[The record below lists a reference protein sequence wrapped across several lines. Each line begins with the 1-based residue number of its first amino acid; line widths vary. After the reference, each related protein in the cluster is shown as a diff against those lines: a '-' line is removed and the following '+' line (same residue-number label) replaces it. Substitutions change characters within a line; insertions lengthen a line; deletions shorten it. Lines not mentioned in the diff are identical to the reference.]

1 MNQDKAVCRDNTM
14 SIVDTLDSLGFTV
27 NYEKSSLVPV
37 QRIVFFGFVIDSVEF
52 KIFLTEEKVQ
62 QILTKTRL
70 LLQKGVVVV
79 RELASF
85 IGLIINAF
93 YAVLE
98 APLHYWGL
106 EWNKLVG
113 LGYEY
118 DFNNETV
125 LTVAS
130 IEELNW
136 WIQNVQSKNGKRI
149 RPKEVQ
155 VHCRT
160 DASLEGWGS
169 IDMDSGLHANGRWNN
184 QERVNPIQFLELLAV
199 FYALQ
204 SLYSQRKDVHIE
216 IQTDNVIGL
225 TYLNDMGGIAS
236 ESMDRLAKQIW
247 AWCLERQIKIT
258 AVFVPGI
265 LNTTDF
271 YSHSFSDDSQ
281 FMLKKGYFQQAM

>member
-14 SIVDTLDSLGFTV
+14 SIVDTLDSLGFTI
-27 NYEKSSLVPV
+27 NYDKSSLVPV

-62 QILTKTRL
+62 KILTKARL

-98 APLHYWGL
+98 APLHYRGL
-106 EWNKLVG
+106 ERNKLVG
-113 LGYEY
+113 LGHEY

-136 WIQNVQSKNGKRI
+136 WIQNVQSKK
-149 RPKEVQ
+149 
-155 VHCRT
+155 
-160 DASLEGWGS
+160 W
-169 IDMDSGLHANGRWNN
+169 
-184 QERVNPIQFLELLAV
+184 
-199 FYALQ
+199 
-204 SLYSQRKDVHIE
+204 
-216 IQTDNVIGL
+216 
-225 TYLNDMGGIAS
+225 
-236 ESMDRLAKQIW
+236 
-247 AWCLERQIKIT
+247 
-258 AVFVPGI
+258 
-265 LNTTDF
+265 
-271 YSHSFSDDSQ
+271 
-281 FMLKKGYFQQAM
+281 